1 MTSFLE
7 IVWGVLGWLQRS
19 PLVILLIMV
28 LILAAISALRRAYPN
43 WPMVVL
49 ALCPFAASL
58 AVIYDESL
66 TTTVIAVDVS
76 VAVVVLIDLI
86 SIPGMASFQIER
98 SVGRVASLQKNHAV
112 TLTVTNSTTRD
123 FALTVR
129 DGYDQD
135 FNATPDEFQVLLE
148 GMSRATLHYELYP
161 TKRGAYQFDYVHLR
175 VSSWLSLWQA
185 IYDYPVP
192 SVIHVYPNL
201 QQIAEYAL
209 LARTNRLS
217 LMGVRRTRRI
227 GTDNEFERLRD
238 YSQDDNYRHI
248 DWRTTARRQKLTVR
262 DFQTS
267 QSQRIIFMIDCGRM
281 MTGESQGI
289 SMLDHALNALLMMSY
304 VALRQ
309 GDSVGAIFFSDE
321 ILAYEPPRS
330 GSNQMNRLLHAS
342 FDLFPRLVESRYDQA
357 FLYLSRH
364 CHKRSLVVLIT
375 NVIDEV
381 NAHQVQS
388 YLTNL
393 VGKHL
398 PLGLLLRDQRLFAEA
413 DQPSPTGLELFRAG
427 AAAEVLVWR
436 AQVINDL
443 VHKGVLAL
451 DAFPDQMTAPL
462 INSYL
467 EIKARHLL

>member
-1 MTSFLE
+1 VNDILE
-7 IVWGVLGWLQRS
+7 IFWGVLAWLQKT
-19 PLVILLIMV
+19 PLMILLIMV
-28 LILAAISALRRAYPN
+28 LVLAGISALRRAYPN

-49 ALCPFAASL
+49 ALVPFGFSL
-58 AVIYDESL
+58 AVVYDESL
-66 TTTVIAVDVS
+66 TTTVLAIDLSIA
-76 VAVVVLIDLI
+76 AVVLIDLI
-86 SIPGMASFQIER
+86 TIPGMASFQIER
-98 SVGRVASLQKNHAV
+98 NVGRVASLQKNHPV
-112 TLTVTNSTTRD
+112 TLIVTNSSSSDYTI
-123 FALTVR
+123 TVR
-129 DGYDQD
+129 DGFDQD
-135 FNATPDEFQVLLE
+135 FTATPDQFEIYLE

-161 TKRGAYQFDYVHLR
+161 TRRGAYQFDTVHLR
-175 VSSWLSLWQA
+175 VSSKLSLWQS
-185 IYDYPVP
+185 IYEYPIP

-248 DWRTTARRQKLTVR
+248 DWRSTARRQKLTVR

-321 ILAYEPPRS
+321 VLAFEPPRS

-364 CHKRSLVVLIT
+364 CHKRSLVILIT

-398 PLGLLLRDQRLFAEA
+398 PLGLLLRDQRLFEVA
-413 DQPSPTGLELFRAG
+413 DQPFPTGVELFHAG

-436 AQVINDL
+436 AQVLNDL
-443 VHKGVLAL
+443 IHKGVLAL